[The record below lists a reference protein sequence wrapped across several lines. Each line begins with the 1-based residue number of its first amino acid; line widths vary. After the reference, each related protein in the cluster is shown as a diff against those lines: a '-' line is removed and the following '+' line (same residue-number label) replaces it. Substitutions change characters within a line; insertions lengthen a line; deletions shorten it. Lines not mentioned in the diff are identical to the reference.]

1 MPTLSVR
8 HSDERAA
15 QFVVPPAPSTI
26 DLHSHT
32 IHSDGLL
39 TPSTLVDAAASAGV
53 RLLSVTDHDTLA
65 GVRALTAP
73 GAPPLPPGLELVPGV
88 EINAVS
94 RPGEPLRG
102 EIHVLGLGVDPADE
116 AFEAALA
123 GQRTERLRR
132 FLGIVERLR
141 EIGMPI
147 DEDVATLDLTDDHA
161 LGRPTLARILVARGH
176 AETVDDAFVR
186 LLGGGGPAYV
196 PRAGLGPLEA
206 IRAIRGA
213 GGLPVLAHY
222 GEAPDRPGVI
232 GELMEAGL
240 GGLEAYHR
248 SFDPPTADAL
258 AAFAAARGLV
268 VTGGTDYHGD
278 VSTYAESHAGLRV
291 PPEVAPALREALR
304 GVSVSRLP
312 ARAPSPPRG

>member
-8 HSDERAA
+8 HADRRAA
-15 QFVVPPAPSTI
+15 QSVVPPAPSAI

-39 TPSTLVDAAASAGV
+39 TPTALVEAAAASGV
-53 RLLSVTDHDTLA
+53 RLFSITDHDTLA
-65 GVRALTAP
+65 GLRALTAP

-88 EINAVS
+88 EINAVT

-123 GQRTERLRR
+123 GQRAERLRR
-132 FLGIVERLR
+132 FLAIVERLR

-147 DEDVATLDLTDDHA
+147 DEDLAGLDLTDDHA
-161 LGRPTLARILVARGH
+161 LGRPTIARILVARGH
-176 AETVDDAFVR
+176 AESVDDAFVR

-196 PRAGLGPLEA
+196 PRAGLGPIEA
-206 IRAIRGA
+206 VRAIRSA

-222 GEAPDRPGVI
+222 AEAPERPDVI
-232 GELMEAGL
+232 GELIEAGL

-248 SFDPPTADAL
+248 SFDAPTAAAL
-258 AAFAAARGLV
+258 ATFAAGRGLV
-268 VTGGTDYHGD
+268 PTGGTDYHGD
-278 VSTYAESHAGLRV
+278 VGTYAEAHAGLHV
-291 PPEVAPALREALR
+291 PPDVGPALREAVLAA
-304 GVSVSRLP
+304 SVSRPTRGP
-312 ARAPSPPRG
+312 APPRG